1 MTPEPTSTKVVA
13 RYALRHGGGWLAISG
28 LIVLGFIIRM
38 IVQPEE
44 RDATIAFLAI
54 LVTGIASVGVVMA
67 LVGLRAVEVTASGT
81 LDFVSWVKRDS
92 FPRTSLMR
100 VEGKTNAGAKGGR
113 SHWAVFIFTEAGQK
127 ETEKKGNYSA
137 IPLSP
142 PYVGKNAKKV
152 SVPRKDDPAFQEF
165 VRQLEILNPR
175 LDTSQFWAWS
185 RGAEVTP

>member
-1 MTPEPTSTKVVA
+1 MTPEPTSTNVVA
-13 RYALRHGGGWLAISG
+13 RYAPRHGGGWLVISG

-38 IVQPEE
+38 IVQPEA

-54 LVTGIASVGVVMA
+54 LVPGIASVGVVMA

-81 LDFVSWVKRDS
+81 LDFVSRVKRES

-100 VEGKTNAGAKGGR
+100 VEGKPLGSKAAR
-113 SHWAVFIFTEAGQK
+113 PYWAVFIFTEAGQK

-137 IPLSP
+137 ILSLP
-142 PYVGKNAKKV
+142 PYIGKNAKKV
-152 SVPRKDDPAFQEF
+152 SVPRKDDPALQEF

-175 LDTSQFWAWS
+175 LDASQFWAWS